1 MEVPFCRTPNVKA
14 MNIVDFEGE
23 LKSWVVS
30 QIIAREPEFTCKD
43 MSWQALSGDAGFR
56 KYFRVRL
63 NSCELLAVFSPPETE
78 NNLAFLTIAEFL
90 LGQCVRVPKIVAHD
104 IDKGL
109 FLVEDLGETLFLD
122 HLDAESVDV
131 MYGEAL
137 LELIQIQLSPV
148 DHEVFPS
155 YDREKLLVETALF
168 PQWFVGAM
176 LGHDVT
182 SEERTMLEHCFDT
195 LLVSAEEQTQ
205 VLVHR
210 DYHSRNI
217 VYGQNG
223 VPGVIDFQDAVIG
236 PFTYDVASLLRDCYI
251 EWPRKDV
258 EKWLFAYGNM
268 AADAGVMPPV
278 SQEHLLRWFDLM
290 GLQRHIK
297 VLGIFARLSL
307 RDGKHGYLNDLPL
320 VVKYVR
326 SVSGRYEELKA
337 FSSWFEGVLVPLID
351 QQAWSSCVKSI

>member
-1 MEVPFCRTPNVKA
+1 MG
-14 MNIVDFEGE
+14 FEAE
-23 LKSWVVS
+23 LKQWVVA
-30 QIIAREPEFTCKD
+30 QIIVIEPEFICEE
-43 MSWQALSGDAGFR
+43 MSWKALSGDAGFR
-56 KYFRVRL
+56 KYFRVQF

-104 IDKGL
+104 INKGL
-109 FLVEDLGETLFLD
+109 FLIEDLGATLYLD

-137 LELIQIQLSPV
+137 LELIQMQLSPA
-148 DHEVFPS
+148 DEAMFPL
-155 YDREKLLVETALF
+155 YDREKLLGEMALF
-168 PQWFVGAM
+168 PQWFVNTM
-176 LGHDVT
+176 LGHELTKDEC
-182 SEERTMLEHCFDT
+182 SMLDRCFET
-195 LLVSAEEQTQ
+195 LLVSADEQTQ

-210 DYHSRNI
+210 DYHSRNL

-251 EWPRKDV
+251 EWPQEDV

-268 AADAGVMPPV
+268 AADAGVMPSV
-278 SQEHLLRWFDLM
+278 SQERLLRWFDLM

-307 RDGKHGYLNDLPL
+307 RDGKHAYLNDLPL

-326 SVSGRYEELKA
+326 SVSGRYEELKP
-337 FSSWFEGVLVPLID
+337 FSSWLEDVLVPLID
-351 QQAWSSCVKSI
+351 RQSWSSKSKGS

>member
-1 MEVPFCRTPNVKA
+1 MG
-14 MNIVDFEGE
+14 FEAE
-23 LKSWVVS
+23 LKQWVAA
-30 QIIAREPEFTCKD
+30 QIIAIEPGFTCENMRWKV
-43 MSWQALSGDAGFR
+43 LSGDAGFR
-56 KYFRVRL
+56 KYFRVQHSGC
-63 NSCELLAVFSPPETE
+63 NLLAVFAPPETE

-104 IDKGL
+104 ISKGF
-109 FLVEDLGETLFLD
+109 FLIEDLGETLYLD

-137 LELIQIQLSPV
+137 LELIQMQLSPA
-148 DHEVFPS
+148 DEEVFPV
-155 YDREKLLVETALF
+155 YDREKLLVEMELF
-168 PQWFVGAM
+168 PQWFVGTM
-176 LGHDVT
+176 LGHELTKD
-182 SEERTMLEHCFDT
+182 ERKMLDDCFEVLT
-195 LLVSAEEQTQ
+195 VSAEEQAQ

-251 EWPRKDV
+251 EWPQEEV

-268 AADAGVMPPV
+268 AADAGVMPSV
-278 SQEHLLRWFDLM
+278 SQECLLRWFDLM

-307 RDGKHGYLNDLPL
+307 RDGKHGYLDDLPL

-326 SVSGRYEELKA
+326 SVSGRYEELKP
-337 FSSWFEGVLVPLID
+337 FSSWFEDVLVPLID
-351 QQAWSSCVKSI
+351 QQGWSSRLNNSRVNSN